1 MDKKFS
7 LFLILFVLL
16 SSGIPVVSAL
26 ECEDDD
32 YVVELWS
39 SDRVVEE
46 YKFLSAGDLPVG
58 WLLLSKSVIPWEE
71 YRKTLYNLD
80 DYGGRIHY
88 YGVKGHG
95 GYKLEI
101 VFTQNFKSPKGEKI
115 FVLVEEF
122 KDETDTMG
130 LMY

>member
-46 YKFLSAGDLPVG
+46 YKRLFA
-58 WLLLSKSVIPWEE
+58 
-71 YRKTLYNLD
+71 
-80 DYGGRIHY
+80 
-88 YGVKGHG
+88 
-95 GYKLEI
+95 
-101 VFTQNFKSPKGEKI
+101 
-115 FVLVEEF
+115 
-122 KDETDTMG
+122 
-130 LMY
+130 